1 MNIFK
6 NPDWINTRFLDIKY
20 DDVQEP
26 IIQEIS
32 KRVCKVNS
40 KNPLVTIVI
49 PAYNEEDNIIRCIDS
64 LSHTRS
70 KYPFEILVVNNNST
84 DRTQILLD
92 NLSVR
97 SVFQPIQGWGA
108 ARQKGVDEA
117 KGKYIL
123 TGDSDCIYPSA
134 WVELMTRKLEQK
146 NVACVYG
153 RFSYIAND
161 NIPRYKFWLYE
172 RMADVMR
179 EVRHIKRPY
188 LNCYG
193 MTMGYVKKYAAK
205 VRYTE
210 RMIRGEDGRLA
221 FDLMSYGKI
230 KMVRSSRSRVFTKP
244 RAIERF
250 DGTLGQAIKS
260 RLIKEFVRFGEY
272 FRKKE
277 AHDTKTSL
285 NSTHTIEENMEILKK
300 RYKVKGNI
308 KKDQKKST

>member
-6 NPDWINTRFLDIKY
+6 NPGWIDNRFLDIKY
-20 DDVQEP
+20 DDAHEST
-26 IIQEIS
+26 INEIS
-32 KRVCKVNS
+32 NRVEQVIS
-40 KNPLVTIVI
+40 ANPLVTVVI

-64 LSHTRS
+64 LSRS
-70 KYPFEILVVNNNST
+70 KSGYPFEILVVNNNSS
-84 DRTQILLD
+84 DRTQELLD
-92 NLSVR
+92 RLSVR
-97 SVFQPIQGWGA
+97 SVFQPVQGWGA

-123 TGDSDCIYPSA
+123 TGDSDCIYPA
-134 WVELMTRKLEQK
+134 GWVELMTRKLEQK

-153 RFSYIAND
+153 RFSYIAN
-161 NIPRYKFWLYE
+161 NKFPRYKFWLYE

-179 EVRHIKRPY
+179 EVRHFKRPY

-193 MTMGYVKKYAAK
+193 MSMGYVKDFAARA
-205 VRYTE
+205 RYTE

-230 KMVRSSRSRVFTKP
+230 KMVRASRSRVFTKP

-260 RLIKEFVRFGEY
+260 RLIKELVRFGEY

-285 NSTHTIEENMEILKK
+285 NSTHTIEENMKVLKK
-300 RYKVKGNI
+300 RYKVKGSSGKGKN
-308 KKDQKKST
+308 KST